1 MESLELVVVCGAA
14 LLWVFGILLLLA
26 LLMRLII
33 RIFPAADKIADPAV
47 LAALAA
53 ALQVVLP
60 GTKVTKIEEGP

>member
-1 MESLELVVVCGAA
+1 MESMELVVICGAA

-33 RIFPAADKIADPAV
+33 RIFPSAERTADPAM

-53 ALQVVLP
+53 ALLVVLP
-60 GTKVTKIEEGP
+60 GTKVTKIEEKP

>member
-1 MESLELVVVCGAA
+1 MESMELVVICGAA

-33 RIFPAADKIADPAV
+33 RIFPAAERTADPAM

-60 GTKVTKIEEGP
+60 GTKVTKIEEKP